1 MSGFK
6 KDSEKAMTTK
16 SYMDVEDL
24 EVYKKLCQLHIEVC
38 DLTHTWPQEEKYELG
53 RQVRRSSNSSPAQ
66 LAEKNDDRHIRN
78 KIEGANRSR
87 GEAAEAI
94 HHLYMAKLKEYITDK
109 VYLEFRDRYRECIR
123 MLNGLEKTL
132 ERKIPDRERRWQVK
146 EGSAVYDPNDD
157 SRFQGWPIH

>member
-1 MSGFK
+1 
-6 KDSEKAMTTK
+6 MTTK

-24 EVYKKLCQLHIEVC
+24 EVYKKLCQLHIEIC
-38 DLTHTWPQEEKYELG
+38 ALTHTWPQEEKYELG
-53 RQVRRSSNSSPAQ
+53 SQVRRSSNSSPAQ

-87 GEAAEAI
+87 GEAAETI

-132 ERKIPDRERRWQVK
+132 ERKIPERERRWQVK
-146 EGSAVYDPNDD
+146 EESSIYGSNDEMHPL
-157 SRFQGWPIH
+157 GWPIDVE